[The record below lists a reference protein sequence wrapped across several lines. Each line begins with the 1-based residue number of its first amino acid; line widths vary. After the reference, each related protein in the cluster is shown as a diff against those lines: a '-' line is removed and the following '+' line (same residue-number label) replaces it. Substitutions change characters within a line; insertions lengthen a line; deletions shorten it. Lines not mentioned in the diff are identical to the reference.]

1 MRKVLTRYQVD
12 PTFLSVLFSFGEMP
26 HLAESGSSNIASIES
41 GNGSRSKTSFLNQS
55 QQILMSPERFLIRSD
70 TLKRTTDHRT
80 GPGLLDR
87 RVSTITIP
95 PTAISISSFCCT
107 QLKTV
112 CLSNN
117 WPVMPRHKLPK
128 RNWQVWWKIHTD
140 CTSCHWPCTWTIGD
154 GISGIWGKSSRT
166 RCAALGIQ
174 DQLLL
179 ILS

>member
-95 PTAISISSFCCT
+95 PIEDSLFEQQLASLAKT
-107 QLKTV
+107 QASKAELASLV
-112 CLSNN
+112 EDPYRLHIMPLALYLDN
-117 WPVMPRHKLPK
+117 WRWYFRYLGEEFQDKVR
-128 RNWQVWWKIHTD
+128 
-140 CTSCHWPCTWTIGD
+140 CTWNPRSTIAD
-154 GISGIWGKSSRT
+154 SV
-166 RCAALGIQ
+166 LE
-174 DQLLL
+174 
-179 ILS
+179 